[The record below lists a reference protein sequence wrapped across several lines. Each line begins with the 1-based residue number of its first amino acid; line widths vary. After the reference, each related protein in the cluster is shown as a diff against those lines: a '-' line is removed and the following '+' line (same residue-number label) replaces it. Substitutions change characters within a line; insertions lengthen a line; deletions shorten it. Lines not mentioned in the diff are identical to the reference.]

1 MFNNKVSKAVR
12 LAIAFGAAS
21 TAALASTAVSAEENT
36 ETDKVERI
44 QVTGSKI
51 KRQGLTS
58 PTPVTVIT
66 GEQLVAQG
74 ITNVNDLLR
83 DLPAG
88 EVGNSPETTT
98 STIYAS
104 GLNTYNLRNLGSSRT
119 LVLVDGRRFV
129 GSGPTSNA
137 VDLNNIPASMIER
150 IEVTTGGASAVYG
163 ADAVAGVVNI
173 VTKTSFDGVKVQL
186 DTRRPQQS
194 GGERDSISITGG
206 YEGSDFSF
214 ISTLEYNDA
223 KSLAKM
229 DRDFFRTP
237 VESYRNPANETDSDF
252 IPRMLSHERREGYG
266 LYASQGNFLLGPF
279 NADTID
285 NRNYTFDG
293 NGNIRNFDYGAGRL
307 PDFDTNNPVL
317 NYIQTDELL
326 GDGIAH
332 GNRDFFNTP
341 LERITFGTNFEYRF
355 ADEHRLTASVFYGA
369 SESATESSPSFHRHT
384 IRRDNA
390 YMKQDMKDLLD
401 NYTNADGE
409 VSPVSQVT
417 LYQMSDKLGNREF
430 TQDRESINL
439 SVGVDGFIT
448 DNWAYTAY
456 IQYGK
461 NENESVWKGE
471 VFTQNLANAVDA
483 VLFEG
488 NVVCADRDDEGNVVG
503 ALAGC
508 TPLNVM
514 NIQDLS
520 ADQANYILTEASNVR
535 SAEMYSAGVTVDGT
549 IYELPAGPLATAI
562 SLERRKN
569 ESETNPSENM
579 QAGTIFNNSSQPF
592 LADISVTEASIELSV
607 PLIADVNYIQDL
619 TFETAYRYMDY
630 SVTGSDNA
638 WKLGLNY
645 SVNDELS
652 FRGTR
657 SKSVRAPNLGQLFT
671 NKSTTYGTRIDV
683 CTAESI
689 SNSASRYIE
698 NIKRNCAADGVPVD
712 FQPSQEWRTAGS
724 LVGYID
730 GNPDLENEVSHDLTI
745 GFAYSPS
752 QLEGFD
758 ITLDYW
764 EFEITGALQSFD
776 EEVIELCYESES
788 LDNPFC
794 PNVIRDP
801 NTREITE
808 FYQRTLNAAV
818 INRKGID
825 FESQYRFDA
834 FGGEI
839 VAGLTATYN
848 ILSDENTTGRL
859 EDYRNYTGEV
869 DTPRVKGRLNV
880 KYQADSYFV
889 GATVNYRSSTV
900 NDRNDWTVETNNYND
915 VSSYTRVELR
925 AGVDITE
932 DLTVTARI
940 KNLFDVEPPRTPLTF
955 DDGEFFDIY
964 GRTLSLSA
972 SYQF

>member
-1 MFNNKVSKAVR
+1 MLNNKVSKAVR
-12 LAIAFGAAS
+12 LAIAFGAAA
-21 TAALASTAVSAEENT
+21 TAAVASSSALAEENS
-36 ETDKVERI
+36 EAGVERI

-98 STIYAS
+98 NTIYAS

-129 GSGPTSNA
+129 GSGPTNNA
-137 VDLNNIPASMIER
+137 VDLNNIPASMIDR

-173 VTKTSFDGVKVQL
+173 VTKNSFDGVKVQL

-237 VESYRNPANETDSDF
+237 VETFRNPANKTDTDF
-252 IPRMLSHERREGYG
+252 IPRMLSHERREGYA

-285 NRNYTFDG
+285 NRNYTFDS
-293 NGNIRNFDYGAGRL
+293 NGNIRSFDYGEGRL
-307 PDFDTNNPVL
+307 PDFDPANPVL
-317 NYIQTDELL
+317 NYVETDENP
-326 GDGIAH
+326 GDGIRH
-332 GNRDFFNTP
+332 GYREFFNTP

-355 ADEHRLTASVFYGA
+355 ADEHRLTAGVFYGK

-401 NYTNADGE
+401 NYENADGE
-409 VSPVSQVT
+409 VSPVSSVT

-430 TQDRESINL
+430 TQDRESLNFSI
-439 SVGVDGFIT
+439 GVDGLIT
-448 DNWAYTAY
+448 DDWAYNAY
-456 IQYGK
+456 VQYGK

-471 VFTQNLANAVDA
+471 VYTQNLANAVDA
-483 VLFEG
+483 VLLDG
-488 NVVCADRDDEGNVVG
+488 NVVCADRDADGNVVG

-514 NIQDLS
+514 NIQDLT
-520 ADQANYILTEASNVR
+520 AEQASYILTEASNVR
-535 SAEMYSAGVTVDGT
+535 SAEMYSAGVTVDGVV
-549 IYELPAGPLATAI
+549 YELPAGPLSTAI

-569 ESETNPSENM
+569 ESEATPSENM

-592 LADISVTEASIELSV
+592 KADISVTEASVEFSI
-607 PLIADVNYIQDL
+607 PLITDMEYIQDL
-619 TFETAYRYMDY
+619 TLETAYRYMDY

-638 WKLGLNY
+638 WKLGVNY
-645 SVNDELS
+645 TVNDELS
-652 FRGTR
+652 FRATR
-657 SKSVRAPNLGQLFT
+657 SKSVRAPDLGQLFT
-671 NKSTTYGTRIDV
+671 NKSTTYGTRSDV

-689 SNSASRYIE
+689 SSSTSRYID
-698 NIKRNCAADGVPVD
+698 NIKKNCAADGVPVD
-712 FQPSQEWRTAGS
+712 FQPSQEWRTGGS
-724 LVGYID
+724 LKGYID
-730 GNPDLENEVSHDLTI
+730 GNPDLENEVSQDLTV

-752 QLEGFD
+752 QIEGFD

-764 EFEITGALQSFD
+764 EFEISGALATFD

-808 FYQRTLNAAV
+808 FYQRALNAAV
-818 INRKGID
+818 INRKGVD

-834 FGGEI
+834 LGGEI
-839 VAGLTATYN
+839 VTGLTATYN

-859 EDYRNYTGEV
+859 EDYRIYTGEV
-869 DTPRVKGRLNV
+869 GTPRVKGRLNI
-880 KYQADSYFV
+880 KYQADTYFV
-889 GATVNYRSSTV
+889 GATVNYRSATV
-900 NDRNDWTVETNNYND
+900 NDRNDWTPETNNYND
-915 VSSYTRVELR
+915 VSSYTRVEVR

-932 DLTVTARI
+932 DFTVTARV
-940 KNLFDVEPPRTPLTF
+940 KNLFDVKPPRTPDTY

-972 SYQF
+972 SYTF